1 MIDCQSGRPSLTHS
15 FVLRGAAGT
24 GPGEIFKPLSMSG
37 STALISGD
45 AEAVAVCKPGN
56 RDSKHDIRQTTGAPS

>member
-1 MIDCQSGRPSLTHS
+1 MIDCQSGRPSLIRS
-15 FVLRGAAGT
+15 FLEVHGGT